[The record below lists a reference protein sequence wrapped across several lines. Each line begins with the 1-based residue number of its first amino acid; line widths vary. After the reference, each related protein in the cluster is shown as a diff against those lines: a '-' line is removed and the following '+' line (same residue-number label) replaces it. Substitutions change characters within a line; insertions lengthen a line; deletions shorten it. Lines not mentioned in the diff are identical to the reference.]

1 MADGGYG
8 HGGISSY
15 GHTYYGVSNTGEYGH
30 SDGFGYGHTRY
41 GHSSTPVVA
50 TGGVVTAYGRKHR
63 HGEQWGAC
71 MVCGFMYPYSELR
84 IQPGDRGGHVVCLTM
99 CLDEPSV
106 LDLLPD
112 ELPMEQPLLFIDE
125 GGPSS

>member
-1 MADGGYG
+1 VPTYGHTVPYGHTGYG
-8 HGGISSY
+8 ATSIGLPGSY
-15 GHTYYGVSNTGEYGH
+15 GHSGT
-30 SDGFGYGHTRY
+30 FGYGHTPY
-41 GHSSTPVVA
+41 GHGFPPPLPVVA
-50 TGGVVTAYGRKHR
+50 EVMAYGRKHR
-63 HGEQWGAC
+63 HGEQWGMC
-71 MVCGFMYPYSELR
+71 MVCGFMYPYSQLR

-112 ELPMEQPLLFIDE
+112 ELPMEQPLLFIEE